1 MKLNLLQFLIK
12 VFYFKLINILVSET
26 LKIGN
31 KVTDYITREEFNK
44 ELVHAGMI
52 DINV

>member
-1 MKLNLLQFLIK
+1 MFNLIGFLLKVSLLNL
-12 VFYFKLINILVSET
+12 FYFLVRET

>member
-1 MKLNLLQFLIK
+1 MKKFLIK
-12 VFYFKLINILVSET
+12 VTWFRLIYFIVRET

-31 KVTDYITREEFNK
+31 KITDYFTREEFNK
-44 ELVHAGMI
+44 ELVYAGMI